1 MGVKIKP
8 KRTVVKSKS
17 KAKATKR
24 KQSAKSKTSYAD
36 GETEKRRY
44 TTRKK
49 DGKGKMVTKT
59 VKRNKAGK
67 VTSRKRTVKKY

>member
-1 MGVKIKP
+1 MGVKIRP
-8 KRTVVKSKS
+8 KRTVVKSKAKS
-17 KAKATKR
+17 KATKR

-49 DGKGKMVTKT
+49 DGKGKMVTKSI
-59 VKRNKAGK
+59 KRNKKGK
-67 VTSRKRTVKKY
+67 VTSRTRKVTKY

>member
-8 KRTVVKSKS
+8 KRVVAKSKS

-36 GETEKRRY
+36 GETVKRKY

-49 DGKGKMVTKT
+49 DGKGKMVEKK
-59 VKRNKAGK
+59 VQRNKAGK
-67 VTSRKRTVKKY
+67 VTSRKRTVTKY